1 LFLGASSHCLLTL
14 FDVSQTLILTLRL
27 LSGYSFVADRLKS
40 GVVYFETD
48 ERKPR
53 SEMGLTRLGYERQ
66 GDMWVKPEEVSKR
79 DRLIW

>member
-1 LFLGASSHCLLTL
+1 LLH
-14 FDVSQTLILTLRL
+14 VSQTLILTLRL